1 MATDPRAD
9 PASRVV
15 VLADDLIWSTR
26 LVGHVR
32 AAGFEAGAV
41 RSAET
46 YEAALAGARGAI
58 VDLTA
63 RAYDGLAAI
72 AAARDAGVAVLAVG
86 QHDDHVLRR
95 NALAVGADRVL
106 AYRKLF
112 EDGPATI
119 ARWLAATAPGA
130 PPPGTTDDP
139 SDQPDPQPLEMPS
152 R

>member
-1 MATDPRAD
+1 MSTARI
-9 PASRVV
+9 V

-32 AAGFEAGAV
+32 AAGIEPFATRTAAGFVARLADEDAV
-41 RSAET
+41 
-46 YEAALAGARGAI
+46 GAI
-58 VDLTA
+58 VDLTS

-72 AAARDAGVAVLAVG
+72 AAARDAGVPVLAVG

-95 NALAVGADRVL
+95 DALAVGADRVL

-112 EDGPATI
+112 DDGPAVIT
-119 ARWLAATAPGA
+119 RWLAAARRDRVPSAERAVSAGSTDPTEQEAPV
-130 PPPGTTDDP
+130 
-139 SDQPDPQPLEMPS
+139 

>member
-1 MATDPRAD
+1 MADARPDD
-9 PASRVV
+9 PARLLPRIV

-32 AAGFEAGAV
+32 AAGAEAFAV
-41 RSAET
+41 RSAEAFAARLPEV
-46 YEAALAGARGAI
+46 EAAI
-58 VDLTA
+58 VDLTS

-72 AAARDAGVAVLAVG
+72 AAARAAGRPVLAVG

-95 NALAVGADRVL
+95 DALAVGADRVL

-112 EDGPATI
+112 DDGPATI
-119 ARWLAATAPGA
+119 ARWLAAAGA
-130 PPPGTTDDP
+130 SRP
-139 SDQPDPQPLEMPS
+139 EEVPS